1 MSTRLKK
8 NYLCLTLEREHSCLT
23 EIKQNNSP
31 ECVGTLHFFLKHTS
45 FCVIS
50 GSIRSCLGESCGCR
64 DTLVQL
70 SFLEQL
76 RAYSPKLSS
85 RTWIT
90 RTWVTKIGISSYVCA
105 LKGRETT
112 PCWAKSPDSVNQRIK
127 PDFHLAVL
135 LIWGIW
141 KLPVKFYRA
150 NLKPHN

>member
-90 RTWVTKIGISSYVCA
+90 RTWVTKIGISSYICV
-105 LKGRETT
+105 LKGKRNN
-112 PCWAKSPDSVNQRIK
+112 PMLGQISRQCK
-127 PDFHLAVL
+127 PKDQTWFSFSCSSNLGHLKTAC
-135 LIWGIW
+135 
-141 KLPVKFYRA
+141 
-150 NLKPHN
+150 